1 MDLLEWIRW
10 TKKAKTIG
18 DSGKTLIEQLLAIT

>member
-1 MDLLEWIRW
+1 MDLPEWIRW

-18 DSGKTLIEQLLAIT
+18 DSGKTLIEQLSAMT